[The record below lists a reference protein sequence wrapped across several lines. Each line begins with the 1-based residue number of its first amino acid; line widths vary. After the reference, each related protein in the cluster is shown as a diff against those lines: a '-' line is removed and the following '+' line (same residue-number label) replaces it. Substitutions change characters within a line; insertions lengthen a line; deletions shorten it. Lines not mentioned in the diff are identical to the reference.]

1 MHNLVIKNTKNLVIL
16 YVSYCK
22 LPYIGNL
29 STENKQKLSN
39 IAICIVK
46 IIVFSTFKIGLFG
59 LFKIDLFSVKELV
72 PKYPRS
78 FTVYRFT
85 CPDSNASQ
93 VTYAGKQNNS
103 PLNKERRIKEHLETD
118 SKSHIFKP
126 LNFNRNCKLCDS
138 EDSWNPP
145 IIKGRGGGGGGL
157 SKK

>member
-46 IIVFSTFKIGLFG
+46 IIVFSTFKIG
-59 LFKIDLFSVKELV
+59 DLFSVKESV

-85 CPDSNASQ
+85 CPDSNAS
-93 VTYAGKQNNS
+93 
-103 PLNKERRIKEHLETD
+103 
-118 SKSHIFKP
+118 
-126 LNFNRNCKLCDS
+126 
-138 EDSWNPP
+138 
-145 IIKGRGGGGGGL
+145 
-157 SKK
+157 